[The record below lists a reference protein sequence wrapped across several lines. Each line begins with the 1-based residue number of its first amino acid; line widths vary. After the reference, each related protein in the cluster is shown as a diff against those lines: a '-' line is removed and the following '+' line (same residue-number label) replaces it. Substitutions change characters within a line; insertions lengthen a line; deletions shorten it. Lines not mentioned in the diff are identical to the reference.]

1 MDARVGCTLENK
13 AGSFDVDSL
22 ELRPRPVDS
31 HQRRQMN
38 DRVHALKC
46 LSHIGGLDDR
56 SQKVLNACTARRL
69 LIDHPRGVTLKAH
82 DIPAVRERRPHDSVS
97 EQAAP
102 ARDQQS
108 TFRSR

>member
-31 HQRRQMN
+31 HPRRQMN
-38 DRVHALKC
+38 DRVHALERP
-46 LSHIGGLDDR
+46 SHIGGLDDG
-56 SQKVLNACTARRL
+56 SQEVRNACTARRL
-69 LIDHPRGVTLKAH
+69 VIGHPRGVPLKAH
-82 DIPAVRERRPHDSVS
+82 DIPAVRERRPHNSVS